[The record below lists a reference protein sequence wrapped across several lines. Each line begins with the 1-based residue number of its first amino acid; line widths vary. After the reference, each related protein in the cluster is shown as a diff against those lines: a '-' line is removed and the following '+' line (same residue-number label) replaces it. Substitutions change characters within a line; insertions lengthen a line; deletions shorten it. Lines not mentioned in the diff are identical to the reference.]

1 MDAIDR
7 RLLDL
12 LSQHGRMTNRDL
24 ARRLELSESACSA
37 RLRRLEQDGIII
49 GYTAILS
56 PTLTGHA
63 VRAMVE
69 MQLWDSGEAV
79 RTAFE
84 GVLRGANSVMGAFQ
98 TTKANAYLVK
108 FGAPDVAGV
117 HAVLDRMSHNGIA
130 CEPTQSWLIAR
141 RVKALPAASSE

>member
-1 MDAIDR
+1 LDSIDR

-12 LSQHGRMTNRDL
+12 LRQHARMTNRDL
-24 ARRLELSESACSA
+24 AKHLNLSESACSA
-37 RLRRLEQDGIII
+37 RLRRLEQDGVII

-56 PTLTGHA
+56 PILTGHA

-69 MQLWDSGEAV
+69 MQLSDSGDST
-79 RTAFE
+79 RDAFE
-84 GVLRGANSVMGAFQ
+84 GLLRGANSVMGAFQ

-117 HAVLDRMSHNGIA
+117 HTVLDRMSHNGIA
-130 CEPTQSWLIAR
+130 CAPTQSWLIAR
-141 RVKALPAASSE
+141 RVKPLPPASSE

>member
-1 MDAIDR
+1 MDSIDR
-7 RLLDL
+7 RLLTL
-12 LSQHGRMTNRDL
+12 LTENGRMTNRDL
-24 ARRLELSESACSA
+24 AGRLDLSESACSA

-56 PTLTGHA
+56 PALTGHA

-69 MQLWDSGEAV
+69 MQLSDSGETA

-84 GVLRGANSVMGAFQ
+84 DLLRGANAVMGAFQ
-98 TTKANAYLVK
+98 TTKPNAYLVK

-117 HAVLDRMSHNGIA
+117 HAVLDRVSHNGIA

-141 RVKALPAASSE
+141 RVKPLPPASSE